1 MNVKHAGVGLVA
13 TARQLKQAIPRA
25 MVIPIAIS
33 VALTAVV
40 FVVSEFNYLTTSDS
54 LRNLRE
60 EQERIDQ
67 VKKFSEILLG
77 AETGQRTFL
86 LTGNEQ
92 FLAPLRMANVALPRL
107 QDEIAIGLANRP
119 DRLASIAG
127 IRDVIDARLREL
139 AAGVQLAAA
148 GNTSGAVALI
158 ASPESSHRIDETNK
172 RMATIAADM
181 SAELAVNRAHLEK
194 SMLLGR
200 IGVLVVAAVNMLLL
214 GLVVNLLA
222 RDQALKAR
230 IASLRESEN
239 LRLGEEVASRTNEL
253 NELSTHLQRTTEK
266 DKATLA
272 RDLHDELGGILTSA
286 KMDIDWLHTHSPK
299 NADMEKRFVQLDT
312 LLDDAVS
319 VKRRVVESLR
329 PSLLD
334 NLGLGPAIE
343 WYVTEQCDRAGL
355 QCTLNI
361 ADDLATIPSDSA
373 IALYRIVQEAMTNVL
388 RHAAAQNFAISL
400 RGDTRTIRLTI
411 RDDGKGMP
419 RSFNAAS
426 LTHGLAGMRQRARA
440 LGGEILWVA
449 ENGTTIEV
457 LIPLAPQAMAE
468 A

>member
-1 MNVKHAGVGLVA
+1 MIVKQTGDGLLA
-13 TARQLKQAIPRA
+13 TARQLIQAIPRA
-25 MVIPIAIS
+25 MVIPIAIT
-33 VALTAVV
+33 VVLTAVV

-54 LRNLRE
+54 LRNLRD
-60 EQERIDQ
+60 EQVRIDH
-67 VKKFSEILLG
+67 VNKFSEILLS

-92 FLAPLRMANVALPRL
+92 FLAPLRAANDALPYL
-107 QDEIAIGLANRP
+107 HDEITIGLTGRP
-119 DRLASIAG
+119 DRLAAVAV
-127 IRDVIDARLREL
+127 IRDAIATRLREL
-139 AAGVQLAAA
+139 TDGVQLAAA
-148 GNTSGAVALI
+148 GNTRAAVALI
-158 ASPESSHRIDETNK
+158 ASSESGRRIDETNK
-172 RMATIAADM
+172 RIAAIAAEM
-181 SAELAVNRAHLEK
+181 SAELAVNRAHLERN
-194 SMLLGR
+194 MMFGR
-200 IGVLVVAAVNMLLL
+200 IGVLVVAALNMLLL

-230 IASLRESEN
+230 IAGLRESEN
-239 LRLGEEVASRTNEL
+239 MRLGQEVASRTNEL

-355 QCTLNI
+355 HCTLDI
-361 ADDLATIPSDSA
+361 ADDLGAIPSDSA
-373 IALYRIVQEAMTNVL
+373 IALYRIVQEALTNVL
-388 RHAAAQNFAISL
+388 RHAAAHNFAL
-400 RGDTRTIRLTI
+400 TLKGDARTIRLTI

-419 RSFNAAS
+419 RSFNVAS
-426 LTHGLAGMRQRARA
+426 LTHGLAGMRQRAGA

-449 ENGTTIEV
+449 GNGTTIEV
-457 LIPLAPQAMAE
+457 LIPRAPQVMAE